1 MRRKPQAEGKQA
13 MTDLEKT
20 TIYRHRDGATQQM
33 FPDAA
38 RWYVHQ
44 NRDWTMQ
51 PPPPPDWNREIPKYY
66 VSRDLIPP
74 PKARY
79 RLESPLT
86 SIMDDRVWQYCDNAD
101 GYRRGSVI

>member
-44 NRDWTMQ
+44 IAIGRCNRHRLRTGTGKFQNIMFL
-51 PPPPPDWNREIPKYY
+51 EI
-66 VSRDLIPP
+66 SF
-74 PKARY
+74 
-79 RLESPLT
+79 
-86 SIMDDRVWQYCDNAD
+86 
-101 GYRRGSVI
+101 RRQRRAIG